1 MTQANHPAFVRLSSL
16 GVTTVTGKDALAFL
30 HGQFTNRLQP
40 LGQRAPL
47 AGYCSPKGRLLAT
60 MRVWGEG
67 DAISLLLPKSVEPA
81 FLKRIRMYVLR
92 SDVHF
97 AEDAERTLLA
107 GFGEEA
113 ETLLKDRLAAAGGE
127 LPAVNE
133 ASVTPDL
140 TVVRVPDSPD
150 LPGVARAGVRY
161 LVLAKDPHAF
171 SPAEDDSYWWATEA
185 AAGIGSV
192 FAATADRFV
201 PQSINYEL
209 TDGVVF
215 NKGCYPGQEVVS
227 GLLPRP
233 GSGLAHPAHR
243 NACAP
248 HGPGPRRNGRA
259 PRSGRGRLRPEG
271 RSPHA
276 LGRPGLRR
284 EGRRSRR
291 GTRLDS
297 DGRLRARIVAR
308 RGRRDPRQA
317 RAASLRNP
325 QRARQLRGAFSA
337 LQLGDV
343 LREGVPFFSPYSL
356 RARNFSPSDPLGRV
370 LFFPSLQDPKHGVS
384 ETGIRFHPTSFLT
397 FA

>member
-40 LGQRAPL
+40 LGKRAPL

-97 AEDAERTLLA
+97 AADEDRTLLA

-113 ETLLKDRLAAAGGE
+113 ETLLKDRLAAAGAE
-127 LPAVNE
+127 LPAENE
-133 ASVTPDL
+133 AAVTPDL
-140 TVVRVPDSPD
+140 TVVRVPDAPSLAGVTDVCVPD
-150 LPGVARAGVRY
+150 APSLAGVTDVCVRY
-161 LVLAKDPHAF
+161 LVLAKDPDAF

-227 GLLPRP
+227 RIQHIGT
-233 GSGLAHPAHR
+233 PA
-243 NACAP
+243 
-248 HGPGPRRNGRA
+248 RRM
-259 PRSGRGRLRPEG
+259 
-271 RSPHA
+271 A
-276 LGRPGLRR
+276 LGLVETNVLPEAGA
-284 EGRRSRR
+284 GIS
-291 GTRLDS
+291 
-297 DGRLRARIVAR
+297 
-308 RGRRDPRQA
+308 
-317 RAASLRNP
+317 AA
-325 QRARQLRGAFSA
+325 
-337 LQLGDV
+337 V
-343 LREGVPFFSPYSL
+343 
-356 RARNFSPSDPLGRV
+356 
-370 LFFPSLQDPKHGVS
+370 
-384 ETGIRFHPTSFLT
+384 T
-397 FA
+397 

>member
-67 DAISLLLPKSVEPA
+67 DAISLLLPKSAEPA

-113 ETLLKDRLAAAGGE
+113 EALLKDRLAAAGAE

-133 ASVTPDL
+133 AAVAPEI
-140 TVVRVPDSPD
+140 TVVRVPDTPA
-150 LPGVARAGVRY
+150 LPGVADAGVRY
-161 LVLAKDPHAF
+161 LALVKDVAHSASGDAF
-171 SPAEDDSYWWATEA
+171 
-185 AAGIGSV
+185 
-192 FAATADRFV
+192 
-201 PQSINYEL
+201 
-209 TDGVVF
+209 
-215 NKGCYPGQEVVS
+215 
-227 GLLPRP
+227 
-233 GSGLAHPAHR
+233 
-243 NACAP
+243 AP
-248 HGPGPRRNGRA
+248 HGPGARA
-259 PRSGRGRLRPEG
+259 NAGSPGSRCGPVRPEG
-271 RSPHA
+271 RSA
-276 LGRPGLRR
+276 DAVGRRRLRR
-284 EGRRSRR
+284 TGRK
-291 GTRLDS
+291 RLGGPRFAS

-343 LREGVPFFSPYSL
+343 LREGVPFFRLIPCGLETFRRPIRSSASSSSL
-356 RARNFSPSDPLGRV
+356 HSKIRNTAFRKPESD
-370 LFFPSLQDPKHGVS
+370 F
-384 ETGIRFHPTSFLT
+384 IRLPF
-397 FA
+397 

>member
-1 MTQANHPAFVRLSSL
+1 MTQANHPAFVRLASL
-16 GVTTVTGKDALAFL
+16 GVTIVTGKDALTFL
-30 HGQFTNRLQP
+30 HGQFTNRLDP
-40 LGQRAPL
+40 IGRRAPL

-113 ETLLKDRLAAAGGE
+113 EALLKDRLAAAGAE

-140 TVVRVPDSPD
+140 TVVRVPDTPS
-150 LPGVARAGVRY
+150 LPGVADAGVRY
-161 LVLAKDPHAF
+161 LAIVKDPVAF
-171 SPAEDDSYWWATEA
+171 SPAEDDAYWWATEA

-227 GLLPRP
+227 RIQHIGTPARRMALGLVETDALPEAGAGVYALKGGARTL
-233 GSGLAHPAHR
+233 SGDLVFAAKGEGVAAVLVSIPTGDFEHELSLDAD
-243 NACAP
+243 
-248 HGPGPRRNGRA
+248 GGRA
-259 PRSGRGRLRPEG
+259 VKLV
-271 RSPHA
+271 A
-276 LGRPGLRR
+276 LPY
-284 EGRRSRR
+284 E
-291 GTRLDS
+291 
-297 DGRLRARIVAR
+297 I
-308 RGRRDPRQA
+308 
-317 RAASLRNP
+317 RN
-325 QRARQLRGAFSA
+325 
-337 LQLGDV
+337 V
-343 LREGVPFFSPYSL
+343 LE
-356 RARNFSPSDPLGRV
+356 
-370 LFFPSLQDPKHGVS
+370 H
-384 ETGIRFHPTSFLT
+384 
-397 FA
+397 

>member
-40 LGQRAPL
+40 LGKRAPL

-97 AEDAERTLLA
+97 AADEDRTLLA

-113 ETLLKDRLAAAGGE
+113 ETLLKDRLAAAGAE
-127 LPAVNE
+127 LPAENE
-133 ASVTPDL
+133 AAVTPDL
-140 TVVRVPDSPD
+140 TVVRVPDAPSLASVTD
-150 LPGVARAGVRY
+150 VCVRY
-161 LVLAKDPHAF
+161 LVLAKDPDAF

-215 NKGCYPGQEVVS
+215 NKGCYPGQEVVTRIQHI
-227 GLLPRP
+227 GT
-233 GSGLAHPAHR
+233 PA
-243 NACAP
+243 
-248 HGPGPRRNGRA
+248 RRM
-259 PRSGRGRLRPEG
+259 
-271 RSPHA
+271 A
-276 LGRPGLRR
+276 LGLVETTVLPEAGAGVYALKGGARTLSGDVVFAAKG
-284 EGRRSRR
+284 EGVAAVLVSIPTGDFGHELSLDAEGGIPVKLVPLPYEIRNV
-291 GTRLDS
+291 LDS
-297 DGRLRARIVAR
+297 
-308 RGRRDPRQA
+308 
-317 RAASLRNP
+317 
-325 QRARQLRGAFSA
+325 
-337 LQLGDV
+337 
-343 LREGVPFFSPYSL
+343 
-356 RARNFSPSDPLGRV
+356 
-370 LFFPSLQDPKHGVS
+370 
-384 ETGIRFHPTSFLT
+384 
-397 FA
+397 

>member
-67 DAISLLLPKSVEPA
+67 DAISLLLPKSAEPA

-113 ETLLKDRLAAAGGE
+113 EALLKDRLAAAGAE

-133 ASVTPDL
+133 AAVAPEI
-140 TVVRVPDSPD
+140 TVVRVPDTPA
-150 LPGVARAGVRY
+150 LPGVADAGVRY
-161 LVLAKDPHAF
+161 LALVKDAEAF
-171 SPAEDDSYWWATEA
+171 APAEDDAYWWATEA

-192 FAATADRFV
+192 FAETADRFV

-227 GLLPRP
+227 RIQHLGTPSRRMAL
-233 GSGLAHPAHR
+233 GLAQTPVLPEAGAGLYALKGGARTPSGDVVFAVRGENAAAVLVSLPTGDFGHELSLDAEGGIPVKLVPLPYEIR
-243 NACAP
+243 NV
-248 HGPGPRRNGRA
+248 
-259 PRSGRGRLRPEG
+259 
-271 RSPHA
+271 
-276 LGRPGLRR
+276 
-284 EGRRSRR
+284 
-291 GTRLDS
+291 LDS
-297 DGRLRARIVAR
+297 
-308 RGRRDPRQA
+308 
-317 RAASLRNP
+317 
-325 QRARQLRGAFSA
+325 
-337 LQLGDV
+337 
-343 LREGVPFFSPYSL
+343 
-356 RARNFSPSDPLGRV
+356 
-370 LFFPSLQDPKHGVS
+370 
-384 ETGIRFHPTSFLT
+384 
-397 FA
+397 

>member
-67 DAISLLLPKSVEPA
+67 DAISLLLPKSAEPA

-113 ETLLKDRLAAAGGE
+113 EALLKDRLAAAGAE

-133 ASVTPDL
+133 AAVAPEI
-140 TVVRVPDSPD
+140 TVVRVPDTPA
-150 LPGVARAGVRY
+150 LPGVADAGVRY
-161 LVLAKDPHAF
+161 LALVKDAEAF
-171 SPAEDDSYWWATEA
+171 APDEDDAYWWATEA

-192 FAATADRFV
+192 FAETADRFV

-227 GLLPRP
+227 RIQHLGTP
-233 GSGLAHPAHR
+233 S
-243 NACAP
+243 
-248 HGPGPRRNGRA
+248 RRM
-259 PRSGRGRLRPEG
+259 
-271 RSPHA
+271 A
-276 LGRPGLRR
+276 LGLVETNVLPEAGAGVYALK
-284 EGRRSRR
+284 G
-291 GTRLDS
+291 GTRTLSGDVVFAVRGESAAAVLVSLPTGDFGHELSLDAEGGIPVKLVPLPYEIRNVLDS
-297 DGRLRARIVAR
+297 
-308 RGRRDPRQA
+308 
-317 RAASLRNP
+317 
-325 QRARQLRGAFSA
+325 
-337 LQLGDV
+337 
-343 LREGVPFFSPYSL
+343 
-356 RARNFSPSDPLGRV
+356 
-370 LFFPSLQDPKHGVS
+370 
-384 ETGIRFHPTSFLT
+384 
-397 FA
+397 